1 MWKYSHILYLTELVA
16 IMASTK
22 EIAANPQFDKFIQDI
37 LRVRPLIHFIK
48 MQYTGDFT
56 LE

>member
-1 MWKYSHILYLTELVA
+1 
-16 IMASTK
+16 MASTK